1 MDDPSQLFNKKESE
15 NNTAIDVANTELAST
30 QTPFKGKTIT
40 RPILIENAGTITKLD
55 RPESQGSNTVERNS
69 EKQSSQG
76 LTINPNDE
84 TAS

>member
-1 MDDPSQLFNKKESE
+1 MDDPSQLFNKKDSE
-15 NNTAIDVANTELAST
+15 NNTAVDANTEMAST
-30 QTPFKGKTIT
+30 QTPFKNKTIT
-40 RPILIENAGTITKLD
+40 RPILLVNAETNTKLD